1 LPHKLVG
8 ARLVQRS
15 DLHIGP
21 AVDDSYLLHAFR
33 KVQEIEPEIV
43 VYTGDFTS
51 YAADVF
57 AHSRRMFVRLPRG
70 RLATLGILGNHDYGP
85 NWEHPD
91 VADGLSAMA
100 ASAGVQVLRNEVA
113 DVSGL
118 QVVGLDD
125 LWAERFDNARA
136 LARLERARASLVL
149 SHNPDTADL
158 AGWGN
163 WSGWILAGHTHGG
176 QCKPPFLDP
185 PLIPVQNRRYTAGE
199 FDLPGGRRMYIN
211 RGLGHLLQV
220 RFNVRPEVTLFRL
233 CRA

>member
-1 LPHKLVG
+1 MGTRARGAHGRHIEILAGGGLVFERG
-8 ARLVQRS
+8 HALASGEAVQFGLEAGLV
-15 DLHIGP
+15 
-21 AVDDSYLLHAFR
+21 
-33 KVQEIEPEIV
+33 EIE
-43 VYTGDFTS
+43 G
-51 YAADVF
+51 
-57 AHSRRMFVRLPRG
+57 
-70 RLATLGILGNHDYGP
+70 
-85 NWEHPD
+85 
-91 VADGLSAMA
+91 
-100 ASAGVQVLRNEVA
+100 AGVLPDKAAGEEDAGQA
-113 DVSGL
+113 L